1 VEEEEADELKKSVG
15 QGEDGGD
22 FPQHRMAADAAGAV
36 EQGLPDARGA
46 ERKDPDCGKGCAEP
60 EDLRGHDGSDAQI
73 FAGN

>member
-1 VEEEEADELKKSVG
+1 
-15 QGEDGGD
+15 
-22 FPQHRMAADAAGAV
+22 MAADAAGAV